1 MRNGESVKIRWLNLA
16 LADLDNI
23 FEFIAEDK
31 PVAARRVVKLIWV
44 SVKMLKDYPEMGKP
58 GRVAE
63 TRELIVNN
71 TPFIVPYRVKDNT
84 IQILR
89 VIHSARKWPSK
100 L

>member
-1 MRNGESVKIRWLNLA
+1 MKIRWLNLA

-31 PVAARRVVKLIWV
+31 PVAAKKVVQLIWD
-44 SVKMLKDYPEMGKP
+44 SVKMLKDHPEMGRA

-63 TRELIVNN
+63 TRELIINN

-89 VIHSARKWPSK
+89 VIHSARKWPTK